1 MELENVKMSEV
12 SQTAKEKYHM
22 TSLICGIEND
32 INKLTYKTERDSQ
45 T

>member
-1 MELENVKMSEV
+1 MDLENVKMSEV